1 MTQTVEGETLPIP
14 GSGAGGQQKERR
26 GHRNGGPNAD
36 QAPEGRKKPARKGPA
51 PKKDTGHKRDQL
63 VIGGEPR
70 AHLLPPE
77 VLADRRAA
85 VLRRR
90 LGFGVIGLVVV
101 VALGILGAGSAA
113 VSAQAKLAES
123 EAATQSLLK
132 QELGFVKVRSVQS
145 QVDLIETAQQ
155 VGASTEIDW
164 MGYLKEVQAT
174 LPGNVTI
181 TGVNVDSSTPIELYA
196 QSTASLQ
203 GPRVAT
209 IIFTANS
216 SALPLVPSWLD
227 ALKTLPGYADALPGS
242 VNLDTASGAYT
253 VTITM
258 HVNEKA
264 FANRFSP
271 KSGK

>member
-1 MTQTVEGETLPIP
+1 MTQTVENTAVPVA
-14 GSGAGGQQKERR
+14 GSSTGVPEK
-26 GHRNGGPNAD
+26 
-36 QAPEGRKKPARKGPA
+36 APRGRKGKQKPEPQPKPGRNTSARQ
-51 PKKDTGHKRDQL
+51 KDAGHKRDQL
-63 VIGGEPR
+63 VVGGEPR

-90 LGFGVIGLVVV
+90 LAFGVVGVVAV
-101 VALGILGAGSAA
+101 VALGIMGAGSAA
-113 VSAQAKLAES
+113 GSAQQHLAD
-123 EAATQSLLK
+123 TQAETQALLK
-132 QELGFVKVRSVQS
+132 QELGYVKVRATQS
-145 QVDLIETAQQ
+145 QVDLIKTARE

-164 MGYLKEVQAT
+164 MKYLQEVQAT

-196 QSTASLQ
+196 QPTAPLQ

-209 IIFTANS
+209 IVFTAES
-216 SALPLVPSWLD
+216 STLPLVPSWLD

-242 VNLDTASGAYT
+242 VNLNSSSGTYT
-253 VTITM
+253 VNITM

-264 FANRFSP
+264 FSNRFSP
-271 KSGK
+271 KTGK

>member
-1 MTQTVEGETLPIP
+1 MTQTVENDTSPIP
-14 GSGAGGQQKERR
+14 D
-26 GHRNGGPNAD
+26 GGPGKPGKTRRERGNRPQKGT
-36 QAPEGRKKPARKGPA
+36 QATEEQPKPARTASPVR
-51 PKKDTGHKRDQL
+51 KDAGHKRDHL
-63 VIGGEPR
+63 VVGGEPR

-77 VLADRRAA
+77 VLSDRRAA

-90 LGFGVIGLVVV
+90 LGFGVIALVAV

-132 QELGFVKVRSVQS
+132 QELGFVKVRKVQT
-145 QVDLIETAQQ
+145 QVDLVKTAQQ
-155 VGASTEIDW
+155 VGASTEINW
-164 MGYLKEVQAT
+164 MKYLQEVQAT
-174 LPGNVTI
+174 LPGNVAI
-181 TGVNVDSSTPIELYA
+181 TGVNIDSSTPIELFA
-196 QSTASLQ
+196 QPTASLQ

-209 IIFTANS
+209 IVFTAKS
-216 SALPLVPSWLD
+216 SSLPLVPSWLD

-242 VNLDTASGAYT
+242 VNLDSSSGSYT
-253 VTITM
+253 VNITM

-271 KSGK
+271 KSEK